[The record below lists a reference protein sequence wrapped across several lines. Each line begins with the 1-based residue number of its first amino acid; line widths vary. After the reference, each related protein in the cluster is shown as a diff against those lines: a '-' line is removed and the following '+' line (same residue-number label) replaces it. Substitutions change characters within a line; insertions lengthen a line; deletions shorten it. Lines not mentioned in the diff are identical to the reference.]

1 MPFTSR
7 TVLIRQRRA
16 CSHST
21 RRCRVSPL
29 ARHVGV
35 LHGVGAGPG
44 KFPAHANI
52 PTCHQPLVRNVGL
65 SIHELLILGKRIDMP
80 PRTRGMNVTFKR
92 APKGRRDTGAVQ
104 PSLLDGTAGEG

>member
-1 MPFTSR
+1 M
-7 TVLIRQRRA
+7 
-16 CSHST
+16 
-21 RRCRVSPL
+21 
-29 ARHVGV
+29 
-35 LHGVGAGPG
+35 
-44 KFPAHANI
+44 
-52 PTCHQPLVRNVGL
+52 RNVGL